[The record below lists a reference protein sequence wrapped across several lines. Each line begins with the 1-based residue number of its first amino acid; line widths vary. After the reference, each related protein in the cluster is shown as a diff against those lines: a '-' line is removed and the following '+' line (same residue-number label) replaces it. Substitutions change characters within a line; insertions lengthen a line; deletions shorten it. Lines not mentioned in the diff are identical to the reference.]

1 MKLHHYFKIIFIKFF
16 SLIFFTLNVYAI
28 ENIDEKVKSLT
39 LELRCMTCQNQSIY
53 DSDAEFSNDIKK
65 IVKNKL
71 KAGESER
78 DIKKFLVER
87 YGEYILFRPLM
98 NYNNIFLWSF
108 PFILL
113 IIGLFF
119 VLIKSK
125 GNKVWNNLFCFFLFS
140 LYGSPI
146 I

>member
-1 MKLHHYFKIIFIKFF
+1 MKFLNYFNIIFYFTCCLFSNSVFSSENLDNKIK
-16 SLIFFTLNVYAI
+16 
-28 ENIDEKVKSLT
+28 ELT

-119 VLIKSK
+119 VLIKTK
-125 GNKVWNNLFCFFLFS
+125 TKKA
-140 LYGSPI
+140 
-146 I
+146 